1 MEKGKI
7 LEHLAS
13 VKYELKKLM
22 ESALSEER
30 KEGLEKDIEAIKE
43 AEGIISIVLKN

>member
-13 VKYELKKLM
+13 VKYELKKLIK
-22 ESALSEER
+22 EAFSEER
-30 KEGLEKDIEAIKE
+30 KEGIE
-43 AEGIISIVLKN
+43 